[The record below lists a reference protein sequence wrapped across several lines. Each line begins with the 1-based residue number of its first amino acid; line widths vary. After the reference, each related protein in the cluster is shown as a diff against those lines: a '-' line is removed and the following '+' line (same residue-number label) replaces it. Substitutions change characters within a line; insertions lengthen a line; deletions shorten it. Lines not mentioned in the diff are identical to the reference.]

1 MVSFPFGLHILESAY
16 RRRHRRRR
24 RRKINFRNL
33 RELTRIVT
41 KREVIRNLQLLTR
54 MALEVTFTARDYA
67 AEDIEEEDNYRWLS
81 IVSADRA
88 LSDII
93 GWNHGLQSYLRE
105 LEVSLL
111 RMRRKFQ
118 GCSVKIYSTDQM
130 EVGIVGS
137 IFIFN

>member
-1 MVSFPFGLHILESAY
+1 MVSFPFGLHILASAY
-16 RRRHRRRR
+16 RRHRRRR

-41 KREVIRNLQLLTR
+41 KRAVTRNLQQLSR
-54 MALEVTFTARDYA
+54 MAMEATFSARDYA
-67 AEDIEEEDNYRWLS
+67 AEEIEEEDNLRRLS
-81 IVSADRA
+81 IVSADRV

-93 GWNHGLQSYLRE
+93 GWHRRLQSYGRE

-118 GCSVKIYSTDQM
+118 GCSVKIYSMDQM